1 MYDSL
6 QHLYSEEY
14 QHFPLSQQ
22 YLYDKSSYVFRILRL
37 GLASSDEKSLS
48 YILNTSVEG
57 KSIHCCFVLVLGKGR
72 AFSEVEKKR

>member
-14 QHFPLSQQ
+14 QYFPLSQQ

-48 YILNTSVEG
+48 YILNTSVRRREEH
-57 KSIHCCFVLVLGKGR
+57 SLLLGKGR